1 MNQVLADKYQDIIVE
16 ALKKYEETRQEKIA
30 LDVLGRAVRSNLI
43 APGHYDEVTVLLREQ
58 IKKLSNSE
66 NSLADDHWDMLTRK
80 ALEDGMFEVT
90 ETDIDFSPAKG
101 GAVIPEAG
109 STAP

>member
-1 MNQVLADKYQDIIVE
+1 MLADKYQDIIVE

-30 LDVLGRAVRSNLI
+30 LDVIGRAVRSNLI
-43 APGHYDEVTVLLREQ
+43 APGHYDEMTVLLREQ
-58 IKKLSNSE
+58 IKKLSN
-66 NSLADDHWDMLTRK
+66 NGNFLADDDWDVLTRK
-80 ALEDGMFEVT
+80 ALVDGMNEAT
-90 ETDIDFSPAKG
+90 ETDIDFEPAKG

>member
-1 MNQVLADKYQDIIVE
+1 M
-16 ALKKYEETRQEKIA
+16 
-30 LDVLGRAVRSNLI
+30 
-43 APGHYDEVTVLLREQ
+43 TVLLREQ

-109 STAP
+109 RTAP